1 MSRRTLLLLRWG
13 VFLLACAFLFV
24 RLSSNDAPISMEALG
39 AVSAGREFRTLIAVV
54 LGLMFVNWGLES
66 RKWRLLV
73 RDLEPIS
80 KWRAFI
86 ATIAGTP
93 IGLITPNRVGE
104 FVGRVLFLEP
114 EHRIA
119 ASFATAVGSI
129 AQFVVTVVLGLLGLI
144 AMVLLADPDR
154 VSNDVAALIG
164 LCALVAGAT
173 VLLYFNPDLLRAT
186 VARLPVIKRWERHAA
201 VLERFSTGML
211 TRVLVI
217 SALRYA
223 VFTVQFALLLA
234 VFARGLSWTDAIASI
249 PATFLVATLIPTV
262 MLTEL
267 GVRGSV
273 AVALISPDSSQDHAV
288 FLVSTALWLINL
300 GLPALAGGIILLAAR
315 IRSARD

>member
-1 MSRRTLLLLRWG
+1 M
-13 VFLLACAFLFV
+13 
-24 RLSSNDAPISMEALG
+24 
-39 AVSAGREFRTLIAVV
+39 
-54 LGLMFVNWGLES
+54 
-66 RKWRLLV
+66 
-73 RDLEPIS
+73 
-80 KWRAFI
+80 
-86 ATIAGTP
+86 
-93 IGLITPNRVGE
+93 
-104 FVGRVLFLEP
+104 LFLEP

-186 VARLPVIKRWERHAA
+186 VARLPAIKRWERHAA

-211 TRVLVI
+211 TRVLAI

-288 FLVSTALWLINL
+288 FLASTALWLINL

>member
-13 VFLLACAFLFV
+13 VFVLACAFLFM
-24 RLSSNDAPISMEALG
+24 RLSGHDAPMRPEDLG
-39 AVSAGREFRTLIAVV
+39 ALAREPAMRLV
-54 LGLMFVNWGLES
+54 LALVLALMLVNWGLES

-73 RDLEPIS
+73 RELESIS

-104 FVGRVLFLEP
+104 FVGRVLFLSP

-144 AMVLLADPDR
+144 ALVMQAEHDQVSPD
-154 VSNDVAALIG
+154 AAAWIG
-164 LCALVAGAT
+164 LCFLVAAAT
-173 VLLYFNPDLLRAT
+173 LLLYFNPDLLRAAI
-186 VARLPVIKRWERHAA
+186 ARLPVIKRWERHAA
-201 VLERFSTGML
+201 VLERFSARML
-211 TRVLVI
+211 TRVLLI
-217 SALRYA
+217 SAVRYG
-223 VFTVQFALLLA
+223 VFTVQFALLLGA
-234 VFARGLSWTDAIASI
+234 LAEVPLTGAIAAI
-249 PATFLVATLIPTV
+249 PVTFLVATLIPTV

-273 AVALISPDSSQDHAV
+273 AVAVISPAAVQDQGV
-288 FLVSTALWLINL
+288 FLASTALWLINL
-300 GLPALAGGIILLAAR
+300 GLPAMLGGIVLLVSR
-315 IRSARD
+315 IRSARG